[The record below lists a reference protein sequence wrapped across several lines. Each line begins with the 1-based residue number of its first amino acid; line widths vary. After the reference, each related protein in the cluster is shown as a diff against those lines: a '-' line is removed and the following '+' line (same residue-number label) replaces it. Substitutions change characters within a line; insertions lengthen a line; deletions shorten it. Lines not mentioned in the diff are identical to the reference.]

1 MQHARFE
8 AIGAFLPGATVTMK
22 DLIGSMSYR
31 PPFDLGAITGIEERR
46 THDKNPESFEDS
58 FAIALSAARDCLS
71 RSRYR
76 ADELD
81 IIISA
86 SITRYKDGYTFYFE
100 PSFASMLGRALGA
113 HRAMHFDVSNAC
125 AGMMTGVEVLERM
138 IRAGVVKNGLVV
150 SGECITTIADTAVKE
165 VNERLDPQFAS
176 LTVGDAG
183 AAVIMDRAEDDADKV
198 HFVKLFSNSLHAKL
212 CIGMPSEKNDSSA
225 LYTDNRQMHCEDR
238 LSLWPSFMRDL
249 LRERGTSFAAEGW
262 NYVIH
267 HQVGA
272 RFVNNVQK
280 RGAEILETEMPK
292 QLSSL
297 ARFGNT
303 ASTAHFV
310 VLYDHLRRKLIEPGS
325 KLLMAPAA
333 SGIVTGALSASIRS
347 LQVEG

>member
-1 MQHARFE
+1 MEHSRFE
-8 AIGAFLPGATVTMK
+8 AIGAFLPGASVTIK
-22 DLIGSMSYR
+22 DLIGSMKFR
-31 PPFDLGAITGIEERR
+31 PPFDLGAITGIQERR

-58 FAIALSAARDCLS
+58 YAIALSAARDCLA

-76 ADELD
+76 ADQLD
-81 IIISA
+81 VVISA
-86 SITRYKDGYTFYFE
+86 SITRYKGGYSFHFE
-100 PSFASMLGRALGA
+100 PSFASMLAHELGA
-113 HRAMHFDVSNAC
+113 SAALHFDVSNAC
-125 AGMMTGVEVLERM
+125 AGMMTGVEVLDRL
-138 IRAGVVKNGLVV
+138 IRAGVVRNGLVV
-150 SGECITTIADTAVKE
+150 SGECITPIADTAVKE
-165 VNERLDPQFAS
+165 VNEMLDPQFAS

-183 AAVIMDRAEDDADKV
+183 AAVIMDRSEDEADRV
-198 HFVKLFSNSLHAKL
+198 HFIKLFSNSLHAKL
-212 CIGMPSEKNDSSA
+212 CIGMPSEKNDATA

-238 LSLWPSFMRDL
+238 LLLWPMFMRDL

-272 RFVNNVQK
+272 RFVSNVQK
-280 RGAEILETEMPK
+280 RSAQILETEMPA

-297 ARFGNT
+297 ARYGNT

-333 SGIVTGALSASIRS
+333 SGIVTGALSTSLRS
-347 LQVEG
+347 LAVEA